1 MKRRWKAKFS
11 TYDGDKRILA
21 GQTFESETDWSGVFP
36 CLGTIREDMGKE
48 GEEIKKKLDE
58 IYERGIKEMEKEAE
72 MKVEDNVVTEED
84 KLEAEKLAEEISEE
98 KIETKSEIEAVID
111 KIKIATTTRGR
122 KRKAEK
128 Q

>member
-72 MKVEDNVVTEED
+72 MKVEDNVVTAED

-122 KRKAEK
+122 KRKGEK